1 MWVSSLSLV
10 LLSVSLQPVTRADYI
25 PQFVFPLVTH
35 EECVKGVSLS
45 LTLTLA
51 LQSGT
56 SFLLSAL
63 WSGTSFPLEL
73 KDTATLWSGE
83 ISVAPCSTPNP
94 SSFSSLSL
102 SHPRAGW
109 PWEKQE
115 RRTPVVGN
123 QGHPGKQTRWLS
135 FKSILF
141 KHLLRVYVE

>member
-25 PQFVFPLVTH
+25 PQFFFPLVTH

-51 LQSGT
+51 LQ
-56 SFLLSAL
+56 
-63 WSGTSFPLEL
+63 SGTSFPLEL

-94 SSFSSLSL
+94 SSFSCLSL